1 MERTKI
7 ERKVK
12 GERRREGRRDEDITE
27 EKYKK
32 IQKRNRGDKEKMATE
47 RKGEWV
53 KLRRGM

>member
-1 MERTKI
+1 M
-7 ERKVK
+7 K

-53 KLRRGM
+53 MLRRGM